1 MGLDT
6 KGDAGSYRH
15 QTMDDAFWI
24 VGTTPNT
31 NFTTR
36 VEETGKALK
45 TFDTSGTSG
54 LVEMETAIP
63 RYEEIDNSS
72 DHPGGQMSFVCMNG
86 FSVSAGGGG
95 INLNSTGNVS
105 IVGSGGLV
113 NIIAPDQASLAGNVI
128 SVTAKNT
135 FFIEGKQL
143 YVAAKKTVFT
153 ENVQFGKNVV
163 VNGGLMVNGELFASH
178 ISTPAQI
185 NLTGGAM
192 GGGGQGMPV
201 FSAPGVW
208 KFITVAPIAGTP
220 TGIPSGTAV
229 WIKPEP
235 AFQVGSS
242 MPHVHTYTGPAC
254 STLPDLTSF
263 FEAATSC
270 SGDKPAE
277 AKPVLPCDM
286 TPSEFLAKMKDD
298 VTNAATEYGKSMIG
312 LA

>member
-1 MGLDT
+1 
-6 KGDAGSYRH
+6 
-15 QTMDDAFWI
+15 MDDAFWI

-45 TFDTSGTSG
+45 TFDTSGTAG

-95 INLNSTGNVS
+95 INLNSAGNVS

-143 YVAAKKTVFT
+143 YVAAKKTVFAD
-153 ENVQFGKNVV
+153 NVQFGKNVV
-163 VNGGLMVNGELFASH
+163 VNGGMMVNGELFASH

-192 GGGGQGMPV
+192 GGSGQGMPV
-201 FSAPGVW
+201 FTSPGIW
-208 KFITVAPIAGTP
+208 TLITAAPIAGTP
-220 TGIPSGTAV
+220 TGIPAGTPV
-229 WIKPEP
+229 LLQPQP
-235 AFQVGSS
+235 AFAVGHM

-254 STLPDLTSF
+254 STHQDLTEF
-263 FEAATSC
+263 FEAASSC

-286 TPSEFLAKMKDD
+286 TPSEFMKKIQNDITGA
-298 VTNAATEYGKSMIG
+298 VTEYAKSAIG
-312 LA
+312 L

>member
-15 QTMDDAFWI
+15 MTMDDAFWI
-24 VGTTPNT
+24 IGTAPNT

-45 TFDTSGTSG
+45 TFNTSGTSG
-54 LVEMETAIP
+54 LVEMESAMP

-86 FSVSAGGGG
+86 FSVTSGSGG
-95 INLNSTGNVS
+95 INLNSAGNVS

-113 NIIAPDQASLAGNVI
+113 NIIAPDQVSLAGNVI
-128 SVTAKNT
+128 SVTARNT

-143 YVAAKKTVFT
+143 YVATKKTVFA

-192 GGGGQGMPV
+192 GGTGQGMPV
-201 FSAPGVW
+201 FAAPGAWTFTLGVDIETSDGATI
-208 KFITVAPIAGTP
+208 FSGTQIVLTP
-220 TGIPSGTAV
+220 TTKFS
-229 WIKPEP
+229 
-235 AFQVGSS
+235 VGHL

-254 STLPDLTSF
+254 STHHDITDF
-263 FEAATSC
+263 FAAAEAC
-270 SGDKPAE
+270 SDDKPVE
-277 AKPVLPCDM
+277 AKPTLPCDM
-286 TPSEFLAKMKDD
+286 TPSEFMNKIKSD
-298 VTNAATEYGKSMIG
+298 VTDAIQDYAQT
-312 LA
+312 LLV